1 MRLNILLKV
10 KAEIRKQWNTRFLDV
25 VHYPQWVA
33 NVVVVPKKDDKIWV
47 CVDYRDLNKVSA
59 KDDFHLP
66 HVDVLVDNAAKNE
79 IYSSMDGLSGYNQIR
94 MVKKD

>member
-1 MRLNILLKV
+1 
-10 KAEIRKQWNTRFLDV
+10 
-25 VHYPQWVA
+25 
-33 NVVVVPKKDDKIWV
+33 
-47 CVDYRDLNKVSA
+47 VDYRDLNKVSA